1 MLPVLVMVMLVGC
14 GGSTT
19 ATARPSPSAY
29 PSTPAKP
36 ITNIQMA
43 HQVATDGSASSP
55 TTIFDSAQDQQVVA
69 VLTLANLNAGTKI
82 SYTRYLNNKYV
93 NSRSALLKKRAKYLY
108 FTFKPKPG
116 EKFTPGSYRMKFYV
130 NEKASGEIN
139 YQIN

>member
-1 MLPVLVMVMLVGC
+1 VWRQHNRHRKAQSERLPLDACQANHQHSDG
-14 GGSTT
+14 
-19 ATARPSPSAY
+19 
-29 PSTPAKP
+29 TPGR
-36 ITNIQMA
+36 
-43 HQVATDGSASSP
+43 HGWFASSP